1 MFKGCSSLEN
11 LDISN
16 FDMENAERTDN
27 MFTETNFEYLM
38 NKDGTHIKFSALFED
53 KSNVGDNFGLFVH
66 NHGQT
71 LLEKP

>member
-16 FDMENAERTDN
+16 FDMKNAERTDN

-38 NKDGTHIKFSALFED
+38 SEDGTRVNFGTSIED
-53 KSNVGDNFGLFVH
+53 KYNPGSDDF
-66 NHGQT
+66 
-71 LLEKP
+71 ER

>member
-16 FDMENAERTDN
+16 FDMKNAERTDN

-38 NKDGTHIKFSALFED
+38 NEDGTRVNFGTSIED
-53 KSNVGDNFGLFVH
+53 KYNPGSDDFGR
-66 NHGQT
+66 
-71 LLEKP
+71 